1 MQRQQPIEMTPAE
14 ADCYDMYVMWKVL
27 HSPPAMP
34 GQIAPE
40 DKASMMTM
48 MEWSS
53 DNHRMQES
61 IDEQKRNAAKNRG
74 PTTAGKHTTTKTQNV
89 MG

>member
-1 MQRQQPIEMTPAE
+1 MQRQQPIEMTTAE
-14 ADCYDMYVMWKVL
+14 AECYDMFVMWKIL

-48 MEWSS
+48 LEWMN
-53 DNHRMQES
+53 DNQRMQES
-61 IDEQKRNAAKNRG
+61 IRDQKAEAARNRG
-74 PTTAGKHTTTKTQNV
+74 SGAAGKHTTTKTQNV